1 MGCVELCGGVH
12 TAPRQTSI
20 HIHIGFYVKFSVSMS
35 VSGSD
40 SVNTPKFIFT
50 MIIPSQ
56 DGLLKK
62 KTETHSDFVPYS
74 LKLPITSEMNFN
86 NQH

>member
-1 MGCVELCGGVH
+1 
-12 TAPRQTSI
+12 
-20 HIHIGFYVKFSVSMS
+20 MS

-74 LKLPITSEMNFN
+74 LKLPITSEMNLY
-86 NQH
+86 NQHWDAVALIVLKLNNYDK